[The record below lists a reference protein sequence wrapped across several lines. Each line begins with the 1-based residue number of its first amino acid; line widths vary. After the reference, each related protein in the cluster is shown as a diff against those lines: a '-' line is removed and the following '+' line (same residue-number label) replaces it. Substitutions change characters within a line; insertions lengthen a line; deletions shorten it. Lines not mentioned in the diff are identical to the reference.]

1 MQHAFSR
8 TERLIG
14 TEGLVRLQNATVA
27 VFGIGGVGSF
37 TVEGLARAG
46 IGHLVLV
53 DDDVVCV
60 TNLNRQLHATQKTI
74 GRPKVEVMR
83 ERILE
88 INPMARVEAWQ
99 RFYMPDCAEELIRSD
114 FDYIVDAI
122 DTVTAK
128 IDLVVRANAMGI
140 PIISCMGAGNKL
152 DPTRFEV
159 TDLSKTS
166 VCPLARVMRRELK
179 PRGITHLKV
188 VYSREEAIRPVMAP
202 EEDAVP
208 AMADSQNPDTIL
220 TENPDAF
227 LSENPDE
234 IPVESPDT
242 IPKGVAPSRPGNP
255 KKQVPGSISFVPSV
269 AGLILAAEVVRDL
282 LQTT

>member
-8 TERLIG
+8 TELLIG
-14 TEGLVRLQNATVA
+14 TEGLARLQNATVA

-46 IGHLVLV
+46 VGHFVLV
-53 DDDVVCV
+53 DDDVVCL
-60 TNLNRQLHATQKTI
+60 TNLNRQLHATLKTI

-88 INPMARVEAWQ
+88 INPEAKVEALQ
-99 RFYMPDCAEELIRSD
+99 RFYMPDTGADMIRPEY
-114 FDYIVDAI
+114 DYIVDAI

-128 IDLVVRANAMGI
+128 IDLVVRAKEVGI

-179 PRGITHLKV
+179 LHGITHLKV
-188 VYSREEAIRPVMAP
+188 VYSREEAIK
-202 EEDAVP
+202 
-208 AMADSQNPDTIL
+208 
-220 TENPDAF
+220 
-227 LSENPDE
+227 
-234 IPVESPDT
+234 PVEAQNSDALPAIAPAQVVIQQDLSHQDMPNQDLFHPDMSQQ
-242 IPKGVAPSRPGNP
+242 GPSRPGSP
-255 KKQVPGSISFVPSV
+255 RRQVPGSISFVPSV
-269 AGLILAAEVVRDL
+269 AGLILAAEVVKDL
-282 LQTT
+282 LKS